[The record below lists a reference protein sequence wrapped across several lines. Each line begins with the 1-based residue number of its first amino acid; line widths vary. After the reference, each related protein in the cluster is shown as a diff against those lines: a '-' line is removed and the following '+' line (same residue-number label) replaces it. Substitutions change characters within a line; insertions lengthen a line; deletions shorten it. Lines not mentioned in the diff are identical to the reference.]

1 MNSNLKKKN
10 NLRFQNFVNYFK
22 KNTTSNQK
30 TPKFQTRSCL
40 MSNKE
45 EFSSTRIQS
54 DVSLLRKNMEKM
66 ISDHRKRKHQVII
79 EDVEDVEEIS
89 TSKNLSPIKN
99 QIKMF
104 GDPKTKDL
112 SEKISKEFKN
122 LFKQDNT
129 LFGEHQGRVV
139 KIKFEKNMK
148 RVISTNCEQCKVVLW
163 CPHVCGLLLA
173 YTNGDDCLSS
183 NEMLQNIKKCPKHI
197 LTQCI
202 QNYSQNNIQFFH
214 QFNQELL
221 SLMNHEK
228 EEEVRV
234 NLEEFLPISKP
245 KDIPLDVDLIT
256 RQLESLVQDHGMLR
270 GPDEFSKIKSFICSY
285 LKLSDES
292 LESDFKEISLEIL
305 MSLLNPFFSLD
316 PHLFFDENDHFEYLT
331 VRRNISQ
338 HSSYSLKCVIK

>member
-1 MNSNLKKKN
+1 
-10 NLRFQNFVNYFK
+10 
-22 KNTTSNQK
+22 
-30 TPKFQTRSCL
+30 

-45 EFSSTRIQS
+45 EFSSARIQS

-89 TSKNLSPIKN
+89 KNLSPLKN

-112 SEKISKEFKN
+112 SEKFSKEFKN

-129 LFGEHQGRVV
+129 LFGEHQGRIV
-139 KIKFEKNMK
+139 KIKLEKNMK

-173 YTNGDDCLSS
+173 YTNGDDCLNS

-221 SLMNHEK
+221 SLMNHE
-228 EEEVRV
+228 EEEIEE

-256 RQLESLVQDHGMLR
+256 RELESMVQDNVRLR
-270 GPDEFSKIKSFICSY
+270 GMDAFYRIKSFICSY

-292 LESDFKEISLEIL
+292 LKSDFKETSLEIL
-305 MSLLNPFFSLD
+305 LSLLNPFFSLD
-316 PHLFFDENDHFEYLT
+316 PHLFDDNDHFEYLT